1 MNASDIVKTKQSQTL
16 YRAYSNPRV
25 FQSTVFSTITPV
37 SSILQ
42 YTSSSVWVS
51 TNSFVSCVNTVNTY
65 SAQPTFLSYDLAQSM
80 KDGAYVC
87 GNQTHTSLQW
97 KNTQS
102 TMIYAFSSIYSSFAT
117 PNISTVSTIQI
128 TSSIVQQAPG
138 PKIVPLIQFYQGVN
152 NGKCDCNLITSLCH
166 CNPNSL

>member
-1 MNASDIVKTKQSQTL
+1 MNASDIVKAKQSQTL
-16 YRAYSNPRV
+16 YRAYSKPIV

-42 YTSSSVWVS
+42 YTIGNTWVS
-51 TNSFVSCVNTVNTY
+51 TNSYVSCVNTVNTY

-87 GNQTHTSLQW
+87 GDRTRATLQW

-102 TMIYAFSSIYSSFAT
+102 TTIYAFSSIYSSFTT
-117 PNISTVSTIQI
+117 PNISTVSTIQV

-152 NGKCDCNLITSLCH
+152 NHICDCNLLTNLCT
-166 CNPNSL
+166 CVI